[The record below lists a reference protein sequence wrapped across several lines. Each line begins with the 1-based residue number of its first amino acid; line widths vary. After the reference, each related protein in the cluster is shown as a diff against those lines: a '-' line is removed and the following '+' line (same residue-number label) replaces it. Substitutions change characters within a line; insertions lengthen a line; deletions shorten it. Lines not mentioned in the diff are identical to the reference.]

1 MHKRTQHTLWYDKCM
16 GNTVGSFA
24 EVSKFW
30 QKKWISIK
38 DSLVLTQE
46 QQSVLIGSILGD
58 GTLQIGER
66 GVNANFKTEQGLVQK
81 EYVWW
86 KYKIF
91 KPWVFTEPKISYRY
105 NESRERYAKSYWFR
119 TIRHPILT
127 KFHKRFYENGRKIIP
142 KDIARD
148 IDAPALAVWVM
159 DDGSLNNNQ
168 LDIST
173 YSFTL
178 PDIHLLI
185 DALKLN
191 FNLSGKYYRDRDKGY
206 RMYFKIGE
214 TKKLICLIKVHVI
227 QAMDYKIQIQ

>member
-1 MHKRTQHTLWYDKCM
+1 M
-16 GNTVGSFA
+16 GNTVGSFT

-38 DSLVLTQE
+38 DSLILTPKQK
-46 QQSVLIGSILGD
+46 SILIGSILGD
-58 GTLQIGER
+58 GTLQLGER
-66 GVNANFKTEQGLVQK
+66 GINANFKTEQGLVQK

-86 KYKIF
+86 KYNIF

-119 TIRHPILT
+119 TVRHPILT
-127 KFHKRFYENGRKIIP
+127 EFHKRFYEAGKKIIP
-142 KDIARD
+142 KDIGND
-148 IDAPALAVWVM
+148 LNPLALAVWIM

-178 PDIHLLI
+178 QDIHLLI
-185 DALKLN
+185 ETLKSEYG
-191 FNLSGKYYRDRDKGY
+191 LSGQYYSDRNKGC
-206 RMYFKIGE
+206 RMYFKKSE
-214 TKKLICLIKVHVI
+214 TRKLARLIKPYVI
-227 QAMDYKIQIQ
+227 PNLDYKIRIQ